1 MNKPNDFAYSLTKY
15 LTVYLSVTIGA
26 SKNTII
32 SYRDTFKL
40 LLIYTSKEK
49 SKKPEKLILADLDRE
64 LILDFLDW
72 IQNERGC
79 SIQTRNQ
86 RLTALHAFCKY
97 LQIEHPEYMLAL
109 QKIIAIPK
117 KKCNQKVMS
126 FLSVEGIELLL
137 QQPDTSS
144 DSGKNHLILLTFMY
158 ATACR
163 VQEAVDAVIEDYKY
177 NGTNLVKLTG
187 KGGESRL
194 VPLEKSVVKLMDI
207 YVESRKKDR
216 LFSEKDPLFLNHSAQ
231 KLSRQGVTSIIKKYA
246 NVARE
251 KRPNLIPM
259 VVSPHTLR
267 HSRSV
272 HWLQAGVEL
281 VYIRDLLGHV
291 SVQTTE
297 IYAKIDGDMK
307 RKALEKLSGAHNK
320 DLPEWQKDHDLMAW
334 LKELGN

>member
-15 LTVYLSVTIGA
+15 LTGYLSVTVGA

-40 LLIYTSKEK
+40 LLIYAAKQK
-49 SKKPEKLILADLDRE
+49 SKKPEKLVLADFDRE
-64 LILDFLDW
+64 FVLDFLDW
-72 IQNERGC
+72 IENERGC

-86 RLTALHAFCKY
+86 RLTAVHAFCKY
-97 LQIEHPEYMLAL
+97 LQIEHPEHMLNIH
-109 QKIIAIPK
+109 KIIAIPK
-117 KKCNQKVMS
+117 KKCNQKVVS
-126 FLSVEGIELLL
+126 FLSIEGIELLL

-144 DSGKNHLILLTFMY
+144 DSGKKHLILLTFMY

-163 VQEAVDAVIEDYKY
+163 VQEAVDVVIEDYKY

-187 KGGESRL
+187 KGKKSRL
-194 VPLEKSVVKLMDI
+194 VPLEKSVVKLMDN
-207 YVESRKKDR
+207 YVESLKKNK
-216 LFSEKDPLFLNHSAQ
+216 LFSEKDWLFLNHSGQ

-246 NVARE
+246 DMARE
-251 KRPNLIPM
+251 RRPDLIPM
-259 VVSPHTLR
+259 DVSPHTLR
-267 HSRSV
+267 HSRAV

-281 VYIRDLLGHV
+281 IYIRDLLGHA

-307 RKALEKLSGAHNK
+307 RKALEKLLETQSLA
-320 DLPEWQKDHDLMAW
+320 LPEWQKNQDLMSW
-334 LKELGN
+334 LKGLGN